1 LLPAV
6 VRLFV
11 PDPDPRA
18 QLGAAGAAAVVA
30 IVLPDA
36 QTKVDDP
43 SKVAFCCLS
52 QRCQINFFKS
62 ARADVKIRKN
72 PLADLV
78 KSARNPLEIG
88 MILGGFSP

>member
-18 QLGAAGAAAVVA
+18 QLCAAGAAAVVA

-43 SKVAFCCLS
+43 SKAAFCRLS
-52 QRCQINFFKS
+52 RRQK
-62 ARADVKIRKN
+62 
-72 PLADLV
+72 
-78 KSARNPLEIG
+78 
-88 MILGGFSP
+88 LGRGDKMWCEKKV